1 MPVSLYQSKTLTG
14 SFTDK
19 QHVNDGNGATIALAT
34 TGQSVDVD
42 LGDIFIINQFRHYGH
57 TDNTGNGT
65 WTLQYK
71 LKATDSYIEWK
82 TFPVR
87 VSGDWSDWFTMPLIL
102 AQYIRLTCTLQDA
115 HNWSSIGELEIKG

>member
-1 MPVSLYQSKTLTG
+1 MPVSLYQSKVLTG
-14 SFTDK
+14 NFTDK
-19 QHVNDGNGATIALAT
+19 QFVNDGNGATIALAT

-42 LGDIFIINQFRHYGH
+42 LEDVFIINQFRHYGH

-65 WTLQYK
+65 WTLQHK
-71 LKATDSYIEWK
+71 LRSGDSYIDWR

-87 VSGDWSDWFTMPLIL
+87 VSGDWSDWFTEPLIL
-102 AQYIRLTCTLQDA
+102 AQYIRLTCTQQDA